1 MVRLVKAEN
10 LPARDGTTSDPFAV
24 FTFKKAKK
32 QQSWIIYKTLDP
44 SWNQKFEWYDV
55 SRCTLTR
62 AKNTQRVAV
71 PAMPEASKCVALSRL
86 LYVCTRTL

>member
-24 FTFKKAKK
+24 FTFNKAKK

-55 SRCTLTR
+55 SRCTLPR
-62 AKNTQRVAV
+62 AESTPNELLSQPCQRRQYV
-71 PAMPEASKCVALSRL
+71 L
-86 LYVCTRTL
+86 L